1 MTRLLRSPA
10 AWALALIIAAGAAV
24 SGPDLSAYAGAAP
37 VSVGVG
43 LLISATVTGIAAA
56 LVRRSRLWDRHGAV
70 VALAL
75 AWGALAAPA
84 LIILCADRTD
94 DLMTRLG
101 WNAIADSV
109 SGAWPEEIAKDLGVA
124 LISIAWW
131 PRMRRPGDGLIIG
144 LFCGL
149 GFELVETLVYGA
161 AGALAHPSSD
171 LAGAL
176 DSWRLRELGPGSGLH
191 AICTAV
197 AGRGLTTAMAT
208 GRRRHGVLGV
218 VAGFALHFAWNA
230 DWPQSW
236 AQPALGVVYVVGLV
250 ALAACWRSALRS
262 CPPRSRAGGPD
273 GPPHPG
279 GGVPLGE
286 NAGGEGA
293 QPPAGAR

>member
-43 LLISATVTGIAAA
+43 LLISATVTGIAAT
-56 LVRRSRLWDRHGAV
+56 LVRRSRLWDRHGAA

-84 LIILCADRTD
+84 LIILCADQTD
-94 DLMTRLG
+94 DLMARLG
-101 WNAIADSV
+101 WDAIADSV

-149 GFELVETLVYGA
+149 GFELIETLVYGA
-161 AGALAHPSSD
+161 AGALAHPGSD

-176 DSWRLRELGPGSGLH
+176 DSWHQRELGPGAGLH

-279 GGVPLGE
+279 GSVPLGE

-293 QPPAGAR
+293 QLPAGAR